1 MLKDIVGFEK
11 YYNISDKG
19 EVFSKRSG
27 KYLKL
32 SHKKNGYVYIELN
45 VDGKVTYKRVH
56 RLVAE
61 AFIPNPNNK
70 PFVNHIDGNKSNN
83 SVDNLEWVTGSEN
96 NIHAI
101 QNNLFDPYKQRHTY
115 ILLDLNGNETINVK
129 GLSIFSKESGICTS
143 SISEYLRLNSG
154 IVKSGKYKGYKIITY
169 K

>member
-1 MLKDIVGFEK
+1 MLKNVVGFEN
-11 YYNISDKG
+11 YYSVSDSG

-32 SHKKNGYVYIELN
+32 AHKKNGYVYTELN
-45 VDGKVTYKRVH
+45 VNGVTTYKRVH

-61 AFIPNPNNK
+61 AFIPNPENK

-83 SVDNLEWVTGSEN
+83 SVSNLEWVTGSEN

-101 QNNLFDPYKQRHTY
+101 KNNLFDPYKQRHTY
-115 ILLDLNGNETINVK
+115 ILQDPNGDEIIREL
-129 GLSIFSKESGICTS
+129 GLKIFSDAIGICTS
-143 SISEYLRLNSG
+143 SISDYIRNNSG
-154 IVKSGKYKGYKIITY
+154 IVRTGTYAGYKIITF